1 LKIIKPEKI
10 KLRLNETNI
19 IEYSEFWKYKKI
31 IHTVFCSSLAGT
43 LITKTRQNIIALKND
58 FFTEKNLPKNLL
70 FDETFT
76 FLFLSL
82 TNRPSVQLTKNGSS
96 VRSSQLIA
104 AAAAARPF
112 VDKLE
117 PKVRP
122 RKHTGLKTWWFQY
135 TVVSNVNFW
144 ARGFPSIVI
153 CPLPR
158 F

>member
-1 LKIIKPEKI
+1 MEIQK
-10 KLRLNETNI
+10 
-19 IEYSEFWKYKKI
+19 KYFI
-31 IHTVFCSSLAGT
+31 LFLFFFGRNV
-43 LITKTRQNIIALKND
+43 ITKTRQNIIALKND

-104 AAAAARPF
+104 AAVAAAAARPF

-135 TVVSNVNFW
+135 TVVYNVNFW
-144 ARGFPSIVI
+144 ARGYPSNVI